1 MRVSPMGICRKRI
14 SMPKEIELKLRLNPS
29 QARRLAKHPVLAGWK
44 PQKYTLFN
52 TYYDTPDFELRRR
65 GIALRLRCKGAA
77 LWLMT
82 VKGGDAAVG
91 GLAQRSEWE
100 APTQPGVFDFS
111 IVTDEG
117 LREFLEGCR
126 ALLQPVFS
134 TDFTRMAWLL
144 DYAGSRIELA
154 LDRGVIS
161 ANRFCTDATSP
172 EKLPAESPSAP
183 ICEIELELI
192 EGKSP
197 DALFAL
203 AIELAADL
211 QLHPETASKA
221 ERGYALADGA
231 KAPPAKAPASAVCRE
246 MTPIAA
252 FRAVAFSCLFQ
263 LQCNEQGVIE
273 GVNPEYVHQARVAI
287 RRLRS
292 AFKVFSPVLCPRF
305 VDIYAPRWRQLASR
319 LGGARD
325 WDVFIDETLVPLEEA
340 FPGDPDLARLRARS
354 EAGQLS
360 AQASAGVALRQREY
374 SQLVLAFS
382 AALFRDLPPT
392 IETAGKYSAMSLR
405 KFAARRLQRRAMR
418 VEQLASE
425 HGKMDAGRR
434 HQLRIAFKKLRYALE
449 FFAPILPGKRLAT
462 YQASLATIQDLLGI
476 LNDQV
481 TASRLIMKMQPAGR
495 HVPLTKGWIAGRTH
509 LLVAALTA
517 ELHRFMALEKPW

>member
-1 MRVSPMGICRKRI
+1 
-14 SMPKEIELKLRLNPS
+14 MPKEIELKLRLNPS

-52 TYYDTPDFELRRR
+52 TYYDTPGFDLRRR
-65 GIALRLRCKGAA
+65 GIALRLRRKGTV

-91 GLAQRSEWE
+91 GLAQRCEWE

-111 IVTDEG
+111 IVTDAG
-117 LREFLEGCR
+117 LREFLESHR

-134 TDFTRMAWLL
+134 TDFTRTAWTL

-161 ANRFCTDATSP
+161 ASRFCTDATSP
-172 EKLPAESPSAP
+172 EKMVSGPLYESPSEP
-183 ICEIELELI
+183 ICEIELELL
-192 EGKSP
+192 EGESP

-203 AIELAADL
+203 AIELASDL
-211 QLHPETASKA
+211 HLHPETASKA
-221 ERGYALADGA
+221 ERGYALADGV
-231 KAPPAKAPASAVCRE
+231 KAPPVKAPASSVYRE

-263 LQCNEQGVIE
+263 LQRNEQGAMD
-273 GVNPEYVHQARVAI
+273 GAHPEYVHQARVAI

-292 AFKVFSPVLCPRF
+292 AFKVFSPVLSPRF
-305 VDIYAPRWRQLASR
+305 VDIYAPRWSQLASR

-325 WDVFIDETLVPLEEA
+325 WDVFIAETLEPLEDA

-354 EAGQLS
+354 EASQMR
-360 AQASAGVALRQREY
+360 AQASAGVALRQRDY

-382 AALFRDLPPT
+382 AALFRDMPPT
-392 IETAGKYSAMSLR
+392 IEATGKYSAMSLR
-405 KFAARRLQRRAMR
+405 RFAARRLQRRAMLI
-418 VEQLASE
+418 EQLISE

-449 FFAPILPGKRLAT
+449 FFAPILPNKRLAT
-462 YQASLATIQDLLGI
+462 YLASLAAIQDMLGN

-517 ELHRFMALEKPW
+517 ELRRFMALRKPW